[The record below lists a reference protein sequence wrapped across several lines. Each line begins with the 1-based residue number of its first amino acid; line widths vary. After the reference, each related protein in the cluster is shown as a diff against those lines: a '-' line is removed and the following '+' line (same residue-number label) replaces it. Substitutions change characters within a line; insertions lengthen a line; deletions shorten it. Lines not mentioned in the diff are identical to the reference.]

1 MHESELQSENH
12 RAHPLEWRS
21 DSTCL
26 LCLLEIISS
35 EGCHRLKIHRR
46 FALATLSQRLSPEPV
61 VVSSSQLVTSQAQ
74 ASRNRSLPRLLQK
87 NRSIA
92 TRVLAA
98 LLGKLPFKVCSA
110 YTCLTMLVPRLQ
122 MPCPRPTWSTWLSR
136 PSTGCTT
143 TWCGRSLCSSQC

>member
-35 EGCHRLKIHRR
+35 ETCHRLKIHRR

-61 VVSSSQLVTSQAQ
+61 VVSSSCLVQQEEGAKKT
-74 ASRNRSLPRLLQK
+74 RSLPRLLQK
-87 NRSIA
+87 NHSIA
-92 TRVLAA
+92 NRVLTV
-98 LLGKLPFKVCSA
+98 LLGKLLHLP
-110 YTCLTMLVPRLQ
+110 L
-122 MPCPRPTWSTWLSR
+122 W
-136 PSTGCTT
+136 
-143 TWCGRSLCSSQC
+143 